1 MIHIK
6 KNKMKVVNSVLEL
19 FGRTPLVKLSKL
31 TKDIKASVY
40 AKMESMNPGASVKD
54 RIGLAMI
61 DDAVAR
67 GVLKPGGTII
77 EATSGNTG
85 IGLAIAA
92 VVKGYK
98 CIFTMTEKVSV
109 EKRRYLQAL
118 GADVVICPMTAKH
131 DTPEHYVS
139 VAKRIAEDTPNSLF
153 MYQYNNPSNPEA
165 HYKTTGPELWEQT
178 GGKITHF
185 VGSLGTGGTVSG
197 TGRFLK
203 EKDPNIKIIAADP
216 YGSVFKT
223 YKESGVMT
231 EGTPYLVEGIGQDML
246 PENVH
251 FKYIDEIIN
260 VTDKDSFHMSRRLSK
275 EEGIFCGGSTGTNL
289 AAALKV
295 AKDLDE
301 NGLVVFVVC
310 DTGERYLSKHH
321 SDEWMREKRLL
332 EKDKTT
338 VGVVFQTKLSGG
350 LPNLVSASPNETIG
364 EALNRLEEYNIS
376 LLPVIDENKSL
387 GSLTEADIMS
397 RIIENPAIIEKKV
410 SDLMDKPYPVIDES
424 DDMKHGI
431 QSLKKSPA
439 VLVSQYGR
447 IIGIL
452 TRIDVLDFV

>member
-1 MIHIK
+1 
-6 KNKMKVVNSVLEL
+6 MKVVNSVLEL
-19 FGRTPLVKLSKL
+19 FGKTPLVKLHHI

-40 AKMESMNPGASVKD
+40 AKMESMNPGGSVKD

-61 DDAVAR
+61 EDAEKR
-67 GVLKPGGTII
+67 GLLKPGGTII

-85 IGLAIAA
+85 IGLAITAA
-92 VVKGYK
+92 IKGYK
-98 CIFTMTEKVSV
+98 CIFTMTEKVSI
-109 EKRRYLQAL
+109 EKRRYLQAY

-139 VAKRIAEDTPNSLF
+139 VAKRINTDTPNSLF
-153 MYQYNNPSNPEA
+153 IYQYNNPSNPDA
-165 HYKTTGPELWEQT
+165 HYHSTGPELWEQT
-178 GGKITHF
+178 HGKITHF

-203 EKDPNIKIIAADP
+203 EKNPNVQIIAADP
-216 YGSVFKT
+216 YGSIFKT

-251 FKYIDEIIN
+251 FKYIDQIIN
-260 VTDKDSFHMSRRLSK
+260 ITDKDSFHMSRRLTR

-289 AAALKV
+289 AAALRV

-301 NGLVVFVVC
+301 KGVVVFIVC

-338 VGVVFQTKLSGG
+338 IGVVFQTKLSGG
-350 LPNLVSASPNETIG
+350 LPNMISASPDETIG
-364 EALNRLEEYNIS
+364 EALARLEQYNIS
-376 LLPVIDENKSL
+376 QIPVLDDNRSI
-387 GSLTEADIMS
+387 GSLTEADLMS
-397 RIIENPAIIEKKV
+397 MIIENPATIEKKV
-410 SDLMDKPYPVIDES
+410 SEIMGKAYPVIDES
-424 DDMKHGI
+424 DDIKHGI
-431 QSLKKSPA
+431 QNLKLSPA
-439 VLVSQYGR
+439 ILVSQYGR

-452 TRIDVLDFV
+452 TRFDVLDFV

>member
-1 MIHIK
+1 
-6 KNKMKVVNSVLEL
+6 MKVVNSILEL
-19 FGRTPLVKLSKL
+19 FGKTPLVKLHHI
-31 TKDIKASVY
+31 TKDIKASVF

-61 DDAVAR
+61 EDAEKR
-67 GVLKPGGTII
+67 GLLKPGGTII

-85 IGLAIAA
+85 IGLALTSA
-92 VVKGYK
+92 VKGYK

-139 VAKRIAEDTPNSLF
+139 VAKRINADTPNSLF
-153 MYQYNNPSNPEA
+153 IYQYNNPSNPDA
-165 HYKTTGPELWEQT
+165 HYHTTGPELWEQT
-178 GGKITHF
+178 QGRITHF

-203 EKDPNIKIIAADP
+203 EKNPKIKIIAADP
-216 YGSVFKT
+216 YGSIFKT
-223 YKESGVMT
+223 YKESGIMT

-260 VTDKDSFHMSRRLSK
+260 ITDKESFHLSRRLGR

-289 AAALKV
+289 AAALRV

-301 NGLVVFVVC
+301 NGVVVFVVC

-338 VGVVFQTKLSGG
+338 IGVVFQTKLSGG
-350 LPNLVSASPNETIG
+350 LPNMISASANETIG
-364 EALNRLEEYNIS
+364 EALARLEQYNVSQI
-376 LLPVIDENKSL
+376 PVLDENRSV
-387 GSLTEADIMS
+387 GSLTEADLMS
-397 RIIENPAIIEKKV
+397 MIIDDPATIERKV
-410 SDLMDKPYPVIDES
+410 SEVMGKPYPVIDES
-424 DDMKHGI
+424 EDIRHGI
-431 QSLKKSPA
+431 QYLKESPA
-439 VLVSQYGR
+439 ILVSQYGR
-447 IIGIL
+447 LIGIL
-452 TRIDVLDFV
+452 TRYDVLDFV

>member
-1 MIHIK
+1 
-6 KNKMKVVNSVLEL
+6 MKVVNSILEL
-19 FGRTPLVKLSKL
+19 FGKTPLVKLNHFK
-31 TKDIKASVY
+31 KDIKASIF

-61 DDAVAR
+61 EDAEKR
-67 GVLKPGGTII
+67 GILKPGGTII

-85 IGLAIAA
+85 IGLALTAA
-92 VVKGYK
+92 IKGYK

-131 DTPEHYVS
+131 DTPENYVN
-139 VAKRIAEDTPNSLF
+139 VAKRINAETPNSLF
-153 MYQYNNPSNPEA
+153 MYQYNNPSNPDA
-165 HYKTTGPELWEQT
+165 HYHTTGPELWEQT
-178 GGKITHF
+178 QGKITHF
-185 VGSLGTGGTVSG
+185 IGSLGTGGTVSG

-203 EKDPNIKIIAADP
+203 EKNPNVKIIAADP
-216 YGSVFKT
+216 YGSIFKT
-223 YKESGVMT
+223 YKESGIMT

-260 VTDKDSFHMSRRLSK
+260 VTDKESFHMSRRLSK

-289 AAALKV
+289 AVALKV

-301 NGLVVFVVC
+301 NAVVVFVVC

-338 VGVVFQTKLSGG
+338 IGVVFQTKLSGG
-350 LPNLVSASPNETIG
+350 LPNMISAAPNETIG
-364 EALNRLEEYNIS
+364 DALGRLEQYNVSQI
-376 LLPVIDENKSL
+376 PVLDENHSI
-387 GSLTEADIMS
+387 GSLTEADLMS
-397 RIIENPAIIEKKV
+397 MIISDPATIDKKV
-410 SDLMDKPYPVIDES
+410 SEVMGAAYPVVDES
-424 DDMKHGI
+424 EDIKYGI
-431 QSLKKSPA
+431 QNLKSSPA
-439 VLVSQYGR
+439 ILVSQYGR

-452 TRIDVLDFV
+452 TRYDVLDFV

>member
-1 MIHIK
+1 
-6 KNKMKVVNSVLEL
+6 MKVAENILQL
-19 FGRTPLVKLSKL
+19 FGKTPLVRLNSV
-31 TKDIKASVY
+31 TKGLKASVY

-54 RIGLAMI
+54 RIGLSMI
-61 DDAVAR
+61 EDAEKK
-67 GVLKPGGTII
+67 GLIKPGGTII

-85 IGLAIAA
+85 IGLAITAA
-92 VVKGYK
+92 VKGYK
-98 CIFTMTEKVSV
+98 SIFVMTDKVSI

-139 VAKRIAEDTPNSLF
+139 VAKRIEKDTPNSLF
-153 MYQYNNPSNPEA
+153 LYQYNNPSNPEV
-165 HYKTTGPELWEQT
+165 HYYTTGPEIWEQT
-178 GGKITHF
+178 NGKITHF
-185 VGSLGTGGTVSG
+185 VASIGTGGTISG
-197 TGRFLK
+197 TGRYLK
-203 EKDPNIKIIAADP
+203 EKNPNIKIIAADP
-216 YGSVFKT
+216 YGSIFKT

-260 VTDKDSFHMSRRLSK
+260 VTDKDSFHLSRRMTR

-289 AAALKV
+289 YGALK
-295 AKDLDE
+295 AAEGLDE
-301 NGLVVFVVC
+301 SGLVVFIVC

-338 VGVVFQTKLSGG
+338 VGVVLQTKLSGG
-350 LPNLVSASPNETIG
+350 LPDLVSTSSDESVGT
-364 EALNRLEEYNIS
+364 ALHKMEEFNVSQI
-376 LLPVIDENKSL
+376 PVIDDNKSA
-387 GSLTEADIMS
+387 GILTEADVMS
-397 RIIENPAIIEKKV
+397 KIIDNPGTMDKKV
-410 SDLMDKPYPVIDES
+410 SEIMDKAYPVVDES
-424 DDMKHGI
+424 DDIKQGI

-439 VLVSQYGR
+439 ILVSQYGR

-452 TRIDVLDFV
+452 TRYDVLDFV

>member
-1 MIHIK
+1 
-6 KNKMKVVNSVLEL
+6 MKVVNSILEL
-19 FGRTPLVKLSKL
+19 FGKTPLVKLNHL
-31 TKDIKASVY
+31 TKDIKASVF
-40 AKMESMNPGASVKD
+40 AKMESMNPGGSVKD

-61 DDAVAR
+61 EDAEKR
-67 GVLKPGGTII
+67 GLLKPGGTII

-85 IGLAIAA
+85 IGLALTSAI
-92 VVKGYK
+92 KGYK

-139 VAKRIAEDTPNSLF
+139 VAKRINTDTPNSLF
-153 MYQYNNPSNPEA
+153 MYQYNNPSNPDA
-165 HYKTTGPELWEQT
+165 HYHSTGPELWEQT
-178 GGKITHF
+178 QGRITHF

-203 EKDPNIKIIAADP
+203 EKNPNIKIIAADP

-223 YKESGVMT
+223 YKESGIMT

-260 VTDKDSFHMSRRLSK
+260 ITDKDSFHLSRRLGR
-275 EEGIFCGGSTGTNL
+275 EEGIFSGGSTGTNL
-289 AAALKV
+289 AAALRV

-301 NGLVVFVVC
+301 NGVVVFVVC

-338 VGVVFQTKLSGG
+338 IGVVFQTKLSGG
-350 LPNLVSASPNETIG
+350 LPNMISATPTETIG
-364 EALNRLEEYNIS
+364 EALARLEQYNVSQI
-376 LLPVIDENKSL
+376 PVLDENRSV
-387 GSLTEADIMS
+387 GALTEADLMS
-397 RIIENPAIIEKKV
+397 MIIDDPATIDKKV
-410 SDLMDKPYPVIDES
+410 SEVMGKPYPVIDES
-424 DDMKHGI
+424 EDIRHGI
-431 QSLKKSPA
+431 QYLKESPA
-439 VLVSQYGR
+439 ILVSQYGR
-447 IIGIL
+447 LIGIL
-452 TRIDVLDFV
+452 TRYDVLDFV

>member
-1 MIHIK
+1 
-6 KNKMKVVNSVLEL
+6 MKVVNSILEL
-19 FGRTPLVKLSKL
+19 FGKTPLVKLNHF
-31 TKDIKASVY
+31 TKDIKASIY

-61 DDAVAR
+61 EDAEKR
-67 GVLKPGGTII
+67 GLLKPGGTII

-85 IGLAIAA
+85 IGLALTAA
-92 VVKGYK
+92 IKGYK

-131 DTPEHYVS
+131 DTPENYVN
-139 VAKRIAEDTPNSLF
+139 VAKRINADTPNSLF
-153 MYQYNNPSNPEA
+153 MYQYNNPSNPDA
-165 HYKTTGPELWEQT
+165 HYHTTGPELWEQT
-178 GGKITHF
+178 QGKITHF

-203 EKDPNIKIIAADP
+203 EKNPNIKIIAADP
-216 YGSVFKT
+216 YGSIFKT
-223 YKESGVMT
+223 YKESGIMT

-260 VTDKDSFHMSRRLSK
+260 ITDKDSFHMSRRLSR

-289 AAALKV
+289 AAALRV

-301 NGLVVFVVC
+301 KGVVVFIVC

-338 VGVVFQTKLSGG
+338 IGVVFQTKLTGG
-350 LPNLVSASPNETIG
+350 LPNMISAAPTETIG
-364 EALNRLEEYNIS
+364 EALARLEQYNIS
-376 LLPVIDENKSL
+376 QIPVLDDNRSI
-387 GSLTEADIMS
+387 GSLTEADLMS
-397 RIIENPAIIEKKV
+397 MIIGNPATIDKKV
-410 SDLMDKPYPVIDES
+410 SEVMCAAYPVIDES
-424 DDMKHGI
+424 EDIKHGI
-431 QSLKKSPA
+431 QNLKASPA
-439 VLVSQYGR
+439 ILVSQYGR

-452 TRIDVLDFV
+452 TRYDVLDFV

>member
-1 MIHIK
+1 
-6 KNKMKVVNSVLEL
+6 MKVVNSILEL
-19 FGRTPLVKLSKL
+19 FGKTPLVKLNHI
-31 TKDIKASVY
+31 TKDIKAGVF

-61 DDAVAR
+61 EDAEKR
-67 GVLKPGGTII
+67 GLLKPDGTII

-85 IGLAIAA
+85 IGLALTSA
-92 VVKGYK
+92 VKGYK

-131 DTPEHYVS
+131 DTPENYVN
-139 VAKRIAEDTPNSLF
+139 VAKRINAETPNSLF
-153 MYQYNNPSNPEA
+153 IYQYNNPSNPDA
-165 HYKTTGPELWEQT
+165 HYHTTGPELWEQT
-178 GGKITHF
+178 QGRITHF

-203 EKDPNIKIIAADP
+203 EKNPNIKIIAADP
-216 YGSVFKT
+216 YGSIFKT
-223 YKESGVMT
+223 YKESGIMT

-260 VTDKDSFHMSRRLSK
+260 ITDKDSFHLSRRLGR

-289 AAALKV
+289 AAALRV

-301 NGLVVFVVC
+301 NGVVVFVVC

-338 VGVVFQTKLSGG
+338 IGVVFQTKLSGG
-350 LPNLVSASPNETIG
+350 LPNMISASANETIG
-364 EALNRLEEYNIS
+364 EALARLEQYNVSQI
-376 LLPVIDENKSL
+376 PVLDENRSV
-387 GSLTEADIMS
+387 GSLTEADLMS
-397 RIIENPAIIEKKV
+397 MIIDDPATIERKV
-410 SDLMDKPYPVIDES
+410 SEVMGKPYPVIDES
-424 DDMKHGI
+424 EDIRHGI
-431 QSLKKSPA
+431 QYLKESPA
-439 VLVSQYGR
+439 ILVSQYGR
-447 IIGIL
+447 LIGIL
-452 TRIDVLDFV
+452 TRYDVLDFV

>member
-1 MIHIK
+1 
-6 KNKMKVVNSVLEL
+6 MKVVNSILEL
-19 FGRTPLVKLSKL
+19 FGKTPLVKLHHI
-31 TKDIKASVY
+31 TKDIKASVF

-61 DDAVAR
+61 EDAEKR
-67 GVLKPGGTII
+67 GLLKPGGTII

-85 IGLAIAA
+85 IGLALTSA
-92 VVKGYK
+92 VKGYK

-139 VAKRIAEDTPNSLF
+139 VAKRINADTPNSLF
-153 MYQYNNPSNPEA
+153 IYQYNNPSNPDA
-165 HYKTTGPELWEQT
+165 HYHTTGPELWEQT
-178 GGKITHF
+178 QGRITHF

-203 EKDPNIKIIAADP
+203 EKNPNIKIIAADP
-216 YGSVFKT
+216 YGSIFKT
-223 YKESGVMT
+223 YKESGIMT

-260 VTDKDSFHMSRRLSK
+260 ITDKESFHLSRRLGR

-289 AAALKV
+289 AAALRV

-301 NGLVVFVVC
+301 NGVVVFVVC

-338 VGVVFQTKLSGG
+338 IGVVFQTKLSGG
-350 LPNLVSASPNETIG
+350 LPNMISASANETIG
-364 EALNRLEEYNIS
+364 EALARLEQYNVSQI
-376 LLPVIDENKSL
+376 PVLDENRSV
-387 GSLTEADIMS
+387 GSLTEADLMS
-397 RIIENPAIIEKKV
+397 MIIDDPATIERKV
-410 SDLMDKPYPVIDES
+410 SEVMGKPYPVIDES
-424 DDMKHGI
+424 EDIRHGI
-431 QSLKKSPA
+431 QYLKESPA
-439 VLVSQYGR
+439 ILVSQYGR
-447 IIGIL
+447 LIGIL
-452 TRIDVLDFV
+452 TRYDVLDFV

>member
-1 MIHIK
+1 
-6 KNKMKVVNSVLEL
+6 MKVANNILEL
-19 FGRTPLVKLSKL
+19 FGKTPLVRLNHL
-31 TKDIKASVY
+31 TKGFKSQVY

-61 DDAVAR
+61 EDAEIR
-67 GVLKPGGTII
+67 GMLKPGGTII

-85 IGLAIAA
+85 IGLAITAA
-92 VVKGYK
+92 VKGYK
-98 CIFTMTEKVSV
+98 CIFVMTEKVSV

-139 VAKRIAEDTPNSLF
+139 VAKRISKDTPNSLF
-153 MYQYNNPSNPEA
+153 IYQYNNPSNPEA
-165 HYKTTGPELWEQT
+165 HYHTTGPELWEQT

-203 EKDPNIKIIAADP
+203 EKNPDIKIIAADP
-216 YGSVFKT
+216 YGSIFKT
-223 YKESGVMT
+223 YKDSGVMT
-231 EGTPYLVEGIGQDML
+231 ESTPYLVEGIGQDML
-246 PENVH
+246 PENVQ

-260 VTDKDSFHMSRRLSK
+260 VTDKDSFQMSRSLTR

-289 AAALKV
+289 VAALKI
-295 AKDLDE
+295 AKDLDK

-338 VGVVFQTKLSGG
+338 LGVILQTKLSGG
-350 LPNLVSASPNETIG
+350 LPDMISAGPDETVG
-364 EALNRLEEYNIS
+364 EALNKLEQFSIS
-376 LLPVIDENKSL
+376 QIPVIADNIPL
-387 GSLTEADIMS
+387 GSLTEADLMS
-397 RIIENPAIIEKKV
+397 SIIDNPKMIEKKV
-410 SDLMDKPYPVIDES
+410 SEVMEKPYPVMDES
-424 DDMKHGI
+424 EDIKHGI
-431 QSLKKSPA
+431 KNLKKSPA
-439 VLVSQYGR
+439 ILISQYGR
-447 IIGIL
+447 LIGIL
-452 TRIDVLDFV
+452 TRFDVLDFV

>member
-1 MIHIK
+1 
-6 KNKMKVVNSVLEL
+6 MKVANSILEL
-19 FGRTPLVKLSKL
+19 FGKTPLVKLNHI
-31 TKDIKASVY
+31 TKDIKATVY

-61 DDAVAR
+61 EDAEKR
-67 GVLKPGGTII
+67 GLLKPGGTII

-85 IGLAIAA
+85 IGLALTAA
-92 VVKGYK
+92 VKGYK

-131 DTPEHYVS
+131 DTPENYVS
-139 VAKRIAEDTPNSLF
+139 VAKRINNDTPNSLF
-153 MYQYNNPSNPEA
+153 MYQYNNPSNPDA
-165 HYKTTGPELWEQT
+165 HYHSTGPELWEQT
-178 GGKITHF
+178 QGKITHL
-185 VGSLGTGGTVSG
+185 VGSLGTGGTISG

-203 EKDPNIKIIAADP
+203 EKNPNIKIIAADP
-216 YGSVFKT
+216 YGSIFKT

-260 VTDKDSFHMSRRLSK
+260 VTDKDSFHLSRRLGR
-275 EEGIFCGGSTGTNL
+275 EEGIMCGGSTGTNL

-301 NGLVVFVVC
+301 KGVVVFIVC

-338 VGVVFQTKLSGG
+338 IGVVFQTKLSGG
-350 LPNLVSASPNETIG
+350 LPNMISAEPGENIG
-364 EALNRLEEYNIS
+364 EALAKLEQYNIS
-376 LLPVIDENKSL
+376 QIPVLDENRSV
-387 GSLTEADIMS
+387 GSLTEADLMS
-397 RIIENPAIIEKKV
+397 MLIDDPATIDKKV
-410 SDLMDKPYPVIDES
+410 SVVMGKPYPVIDES
-424 DDMKHGI
+424 EDIKHGI
-431 QSLKKSPA
+431 QYLKESPA
-439 VLVSQYGR
+439 ILVSQYGR
-447 IIGIL
+447 LIGIL
-452 TRIDVLDFV
+452 TRYDVLDFI

>member
-1 MIHIK
+1 
-6 KNKMKVVNSVLEL
+6 MKIAGSILEL
-19 FGRTPLVKLSKL
+19 FGKTPLVKLNHL
-31 TKDIKASVY
+31 TKGMKASVY
-40 AKMESMNPGASVKD
+40 AKMESMNPGGSVKD
-54 RIGLAMI
+54 RIGLSMI
-61 DDAVAR
+61 EDAEKR
-67 GVLKPGGTII
+67 GILKPGGTII

-92 VVKGYK
+92 AVKGYK
-98 CIFTMTEKVSV
+98 CIFVMTEKVSV

-131 DTPEHYVS
+131 DTPEHYVT
-139 VAKRIAEDTPNSLF
+139 VAKRIANDTPNSLF

-165 HYKTTGPELWEQT
+165 HYFTTGPELWEQT
-178 GGKITHF
+178 QGKITHF
-185 VGSLGTGGTVSG
+185 ISSIGTGGTISG

-203 EKDPNIKIIAADP
+203 EKNPKIKIIAADP
-216 YGSVFKT
+216 YGSIFKA
-223 YKESGVMT
+223 YKDSGVVT

-251 FKYIDEIIN
+251 FKYIDEVIN
-260 VTDKDSFHMSRRLSK
+260 VTDKDSFHMSRRLTR
-275 EEGIFCGGSTGTNL
+275 EEGIFCGGSTGTIL
-289 AAALKV
+289 AAALRV

-301 NGLVVFVVC
+301 NGLVVFIVC

-350 LPNLVSASPNETIG
+350 LPDIISASPNETIG
-364 EALNRLEEYNIS
+364 EALNKLEHYNVSQIPVLEDNNCIGSLNEADLMSRL
-376 LLPVIDENKSL
+376 IDEPSV
-387 GSLTEADIMS
+387 
-397 RIIENPAIIEKKV
+397 IEKKV
-410 SDLMDKPYPVIDES
+410 SEIMGAPYPVIDES
-424 DDMKHGI
+424 EDIKHGI
-431 QSLKKSPA
+431 ANLKKNPA
-439 VLVSQYGR
+439 ILVSQYGR

>member
-1 MIHIK
+1 MLQNELQKIHPI
-6 KNKMKVVNSVLEL
+6 
-19 FGRTPLVKLSKL
+19 
-31 TKDIKASVY
+31 
-40 AKMESMNPGASVKD
+40 
-54 RIGLAMI
+54 
-61 DDAVAR
+61 
-67 GVLKPGGTII
+67 
-77 EATSGNTG
+77 
-85 IGLAIAA
+85 
-92 VVKGYK
+92 
-98 CIFTMTEKVSV
+98 
-109 EKRRYLQAL
+109 RYLCTSITIRQ
-118 GADVVICPMTAKH
+118 TRKH
-131 DTPEHYVS
+131 ITKLPG
-139 VAKRIAEDTPNSLF
+139 
-153 MYQYNNPSNPEA
+153 PSFGSKPA
-165 HYKTTGPELWEQT
+165 
-178 GGKITHF
+178 GKITHF

-203 EKDPNIKIIAADP
+203 EKNPNIKIIAADP
-216 YGSVFKT
+216 YGSIFKT

-260 VTDKDSFHMSRRLSK
+260 VTDKDSFHMSRRLSR

-376 LLPVIDENKSL
+376 QLAC
-387 GSLTEADIMS
+387 T
-397 RIIENPAIIEKKV
+397 
-410 SDLMDKPYPVIDES
+410 
-424 DDMKHGI
+424 
-431 QSLKKSPA
+431 
-439 VLVSQYGR
+439 
-447 IIGIL
+447 
-452 TRIDVLDFV
+452 

>member
-1 MIHIK
+1 
-6 KNKMKVVNSVLEL
+6 MKVAENILQL
-19 FGRTPLVKLSKL
+19 FGKTPLVKLNSV
-31 TKDIKASVY
+31 TKGLKASVY

-54 RIGLAMI
+54 RIGLSMI
-61 DDAVAR
+61 EDAEKK
-67 GVLKPGGTII
+67 GLIKPGGTII

-85 IGLAIAA
+85 IGLAITAA
-92 VVKGYK
+92 VKGYK
-98 CIFTMTEKVSV
+98 SIFVMTDKVSI

-139 VAKRIAEDTPNSLF
+139 VAKRIEKDTPNSLF
-153 MYQYNNPSNPEA
+153 LYQYNNPSNPDV
-165 HYKTTGPELWEQT
+165 HYHTTGPEIWEQT
-178 GGKITHF
+178 NGKITHF
-185 VGSLGTGGTVSG
+185 VASIGTGGTISG
-197 TGRFLK
+197 TGRYLK
-203 EKDPNIKIIAADP
+203 EKNPNIKIIAADP
-216 YGSVFKT
+216 YGSIFKT

-260 VTDKDSFHMSRRLSK
+260 VTDKDSFHLSRRMTR

-289 AAALKV
+289 YGALKS
-295 AKDLDE
+295 AEGLDE
-301 NGLVVFVVC
+301 SGLVVFIVC

-338 VGVVFQTKLSGG
+338 VGVVLQTKLSGG
-350 LPNLVSASPNETIG
+350 LPDLVSTSSDESVGT
-364 EALNRLEEYNIS
+364 ALHKMEEFNVSQI
-376 LLPVIDENKSL
+376 PVIDDNKSA
-387 GSLTEADIMS
+387 GILTEADVMS
-397 RIIENPAIIEKKV
+397 KIIDNPDTMDKKV
-410 SDLMDKPYPVIDES
+410 SEIMDKAYPVVDES
-424 DDMKHGI
+424 DDIKQGI

-439 VLVSQYGR
+439 ILVSQYGR

-452 TRIDVLDFV
+452 TRYDVLDFV

>member
-1 MIHIK
+1 
-6 KNKMKVVNSVLEL
+6 MKVANSILEL
-19 FGRTPLVKLSKL
+19 FGKTPLVKLNHI
-31 TKDIKASVY
+31 TKDIKATVY

-61 DDAVAR
+61 EDAEKR
-67 GVLKPGGTII
+67 GLLKPGGTII

-85 IGLAIAA
+85 IGLALTAS
-92 VVKGYK
+92 VKGYK
-98 CIFTMTEKVSV
+98 CIFTMTEKVSI

-131 DTPEHYVS
+131 DSPENYVN
-139 VAKRIAEDTPNSLF
+139 VAKRINADTPNSLF
-153 MYQYNNPSNPEA
+153 MYQYNNPSNPDA
-165 HYKTTGPELWEQT
+165 HYHTTGPELWEQT

-185 VGSLGTGGTVSG
+185 IGSLGTGGTVSG

-203 EKDPNIKIIAADP
+203 EKNPKVKIIAADP
-216 YGSVFKT
+216 YGSIFKT

-260 VTDKDSFHMSRRLSK
+260 ITDKDSFHMSRRLGR

-289 AAALKV
+289 AAALRV
-295 AKDLDE
+295 AKELDE
-301 NGLVVFVVC
+301 TGLVIFVVC

-338 VGVVFQTKLSGG
+338 IGVVFQTKLSGG
-350 LPNLVSASPNETIG
+350 LPNMISASPDETVG
-364 EALNRLEEYNIS
+364 EALARLEQYNVSQI
-376 LLPVIDENKSL
+376 PVLEADRSV
-387 GSLTEADIMS
+387 GSLTEADLMS
-397 RIIENPAIIEKKV
+397 MIIKDPSIAEKKV
-410 SDLMDKPYPVIDES
+410 SEIMDKAYPVVDES
-424 DDMKHGI
+424 EDIKHGI
-431 QSLKKSPA
+431 QYLKESPA
-439 VLVSQYGR
+439 ILVSQYGR
-447 IIGIL
+447 TIGIL
-452 TRIDVLDFV
+452 TRYDVLDFV

>member
-1 MIHIK
+1 
-6 KNKMKVVNSVLEL
+6 MKVVNSILEL
-19 FGRTPLVKLSKL
+19 FGKTPLVKLNHM
-31 TKDIKASVY
+31 TKDIKATVF
-40 AKMESMNPGASVKD
+40 AKMESMNPGGSVKD

-61 DDAVAR
+61 EDAEKR
-67 GVLKPGGTII
+67 GLLKPGGTII

-85 IGLAIAA
+85 IGLALTSA
-92 VVKGYK
+92 VKGYK

-139 VAKRIAEDTPNSLF
+139 VAKRINADTPNSLF
-153 MYQYNNPSNPEA
+153 IYQYNNPSNPDA
-165 HYKTTGPELWEQT
+165 HYHTTGPELWEQT
-178 GGKITHF
+178 HGRITHF

-203 EKDPNIKIIAADP
+203 EKNPNIKIIAADP
-216 YGSVFKT
+216 YGSIFKT
-223 YKESGVMT
+223 YKESGIMT

-260 VTDKDSFHMSRRLSK
+260 ITDKDSFHLSRRLGR
-275 EEGIFCGGSTGTNL
+275 EEGIFSGGSTGTNL
-289 AAALKV
+289 AAALRI

-301 NGLVVFVVC
+301 SGVVVFVVC

-338 VGVVFQTKLSGG
+338 IGVVFQTKLSGG
-350 LPNLVSASPNETIG
+350 LPNMISATATETIG
-364 EALNRLEEYNIS
+364 EALARLEQYNVSQI
-376 LLPVIDENKSL
+376 PVLDENRSV
-387 GSLTEADIMS
+387 GALTEADLMS
-397 RIIENPAIIEKKV
+397 MIIDDPATIDKKV
-410 SDLMDKPYPVIDES
+410 SEVMGKPYPVIDES
-424 DDMKHGI
+424 EDIRHGI
-431 QSLKKSPA
+431 QYLKESPA
-439 VLVSQYGR
+439 ILVSQYGR
-447 IIGIL
+447 LIGIL
-452 TRIDVLDFV
+452 TRYDVLDFV

>member
-1 MIHIK
+1 
-6 KNKMKVVNSVLEL
+6 MKVVNSILEL
-19 FGRTPLVKLSKL
+19 FGKTPLVKLNHM
-31 TKDIKASVY
+31 TKDIKASVF

-61 DDAVAR
+61 EDAEKR
-67 GVLKPGGTII
+67 GLLKPGGTII

-85 IGLAIAA
+85 IGLALTSA
-92 VVKGYK
+92 VKGYK

-139 VAKRIAEDTPNSLF
+139 VAKRINADTPNSLF
-153 MYQYNNPSNPEA
+153 IYQYNNPSNPDA
-165 HYKTTGPELWEQT
+165 HYHTTGPELWEQT
-178 GGKITHF
+178 QGRITHF

-203 EKDPNIKIIAADP
+203 EKNPNIKIIAADP
-216 YGSVFKT
+216 YGSIFKT
-223 YKESGVMT
+223 YKESGIMT

-260 VTDKDSFHMSRRLSK
+260 ITDKESFHLSRRLGR

-289 AAALKV
+289 AAALRV
-295 AKDLDE
+295 AKDLE
-301 NGLVVFVVC
+301 ESGVVVFVVC

-338 VGVVFQTKLSGG
+338 IGVVFQTKLSGG
-350 LPNLVSASPNETIG
+350 LPNMISATATETIG
-364 EALNRLEEYNIS
+364 EALARLEQYNVSQI
-376 LLPVIDENKSL
+376 PVLDENRSV
-387 GSLTEADIMS
+387 GALTEADLMS
-397 RIIENPAIIEKKV
+397 MIIDDPATIDKKV
-410 SDLMDKPYPVIDES
+410 SEVMGKPYPVIDES
-424 DDMKHGI
+424 EDIRHGI
-431 QSLKKSPA
+431 QYLKESPA
-439 VLVSQYGR
+439 ILVSQYGR
-447 IIGIL
+447 LIGIL
-452 TRIDVLDFV
+452 TRYDVLDFV